1 MKIGRGLRPKKPEE
15 CPDVYWE
22 LIQDCWKQ
30 LPSERLTFDQIIEKL
45 KDDKYALE
53 EYGVKT
59 DLDQLHEYQERIKN
73 SDNEKY
79 STIILE
85 TTGKESF
92 EELSE
97 ESQKH
102 IVKEIIINEVIFVIK

>member
-1 MKIGRGLRPKKPEE
+1 MKIARGLRPKKHEE

-59 DLDQLHEYQERIKN
+59 DLDQLHKYQERI
-73 SDNEKY
+73 DTDEP
-79 STIILE
+79 E
-85 TTGKESF
+85 
-92 EELSE
+92 
-97 ESQKH
+97 
-102 IVKEIIINEVIFVIK
+102 